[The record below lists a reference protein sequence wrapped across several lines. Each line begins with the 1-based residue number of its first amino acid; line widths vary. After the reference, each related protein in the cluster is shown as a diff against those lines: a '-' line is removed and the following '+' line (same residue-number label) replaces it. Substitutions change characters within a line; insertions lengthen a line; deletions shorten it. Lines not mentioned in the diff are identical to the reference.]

1 MINKKTKEG
10 FTKLLEGYVIL
21 YATIE
26 SKERIA
32 FVTKDIG
39 GKNGHLKHAA
49 QLKIRVLLYNPKC
62 NLDRFGLAAIGWS
75 QGVPKAYVSY
85 VGTEKEPVV
94 VWSSDAYSKEF
105 ASECK
110 RRESTDWQHI
120 PAPKNL
126 GEEMLR
132 AVHGVKRIDGETF
145 MFGRFRKLYRRTGV
159 QKWEDLSYEETHPN
173 LHKDLAK
180 RIKQKK
186 SMVSGVNAGF
196 DDIDGFSKDDIYGCG
211 DGGDLWHYN
220 GSKWRR
226 LDPPSNFDMSAILC
240 APDGY
245 VYIAGNT
252 GEIMKGRYTKEKGEE
267 WKILKSPLTRR
278 VHSLAWFQD
287 KVYIGV
293 EEGLYSIDSK
303 ENIEQYKFSE
313 DGWHQYSFKNV
324 ASCEEALLSYGV
336 HQALLF
342 DGKEWEELVGSIVVP
357 EL

>member
-1 MINKKTKEG
+1 MNSKTKER
-10 FTKLLEGYVIL
+10 FTKLLEGYALL
-21 YATIE
+21 YAIIE
-26 SKERIA
+26 DKERIA
-32 FVTKDIG
+32 FIIKDIG
-39 GKNGHLKHAA
+39 GKNGHLKHGSE
-49 QLKIRVLLYNPKC
+49 LETDLVLYNPHYYPEDEHIVC
-62 NLDRFGLAAIGWS
+62 RVWEEVNR
-75 QGVPKAYVSY
+75 AYVAFS
-85 VGTEKEPVV
+85 GTENNPIIIWKDTGSNTEYQSDKELKV
-94 VWSSDAYSKEF
+94 
-105 ASECK
+105 
-110 RRESTDWQHI
+110 STDWQHI

-220 GSKWRR
+220 GSKWKK

-245 VYIAGNT
+245 VYIAGNI

-293 EEGLYSIDSK
+293 EEGLFSIDSQEK
-303 ENIEQYKFSE
+303 IKQYKFPK